1 MIFQISEDHKHS
13 EKRKAIFAALLVIG
27 IVAGAIWIFTTS
39 ENLYP
44 KALSAIVALLLA
56 RHLPGAYKNII
67 NHDLSCPTVTISM
80 PQIKIE
86 ISHKG
91 TVISIPLSDVE
102 SLRIQSIK
110 GKIKS
115 LLLNTKSFSDLR
127 FEGYENLAAMAE
139 LLKKHTPTGKV
150 KIATWYHR

>member
-1 MIFQISEDHKHS
+1 MFFQISEDHKHS
-13 EKRKAIFAALLVIG
+13 EKRKAILAALSVIG
-27 IVAGAIWIFTTS
+27 IAAGAIWIFTTS
-39 ENLYP
+39 ETLYP
-44 KALSAIVALLLA
+44 KALSAIVALLLT
-56 RHLPGAYKNII
+56 RHLPGAYKSIM
-67 NHDLSCPTVTISM
+67 NHDSSYPTVTISEI
-80 PQIKIE
+80 QNKIE

-91 TVISIPLSDVE
+91 TVISIPLSDIE
-102 SLRIQSIK
+102 SLRIQRIK

-139 LLKKHTPTGKV
+139 HLKKHTPTGKV